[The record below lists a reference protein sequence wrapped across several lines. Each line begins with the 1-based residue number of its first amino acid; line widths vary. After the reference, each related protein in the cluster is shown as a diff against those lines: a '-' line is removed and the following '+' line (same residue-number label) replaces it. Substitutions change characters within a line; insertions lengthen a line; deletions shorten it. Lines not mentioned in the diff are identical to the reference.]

1 MREIVTMWSNTRM
14 VVLTALTAALY
25 AAVLIPFKI
34 ATIVPGFTE
43 VRPGVVV
50 PLVFGLLFGP
60 AAAWGAGIG
69 NLIGDVL
76 GGTFGLGSIPG
87 FVGNFLF
94 ALTPYKLLGP
104 PPTGAALTG
113 DATWKTTGR
122 FVAAALPASAV
133 CAATIAWG
141 VDLLGFVPFAVLGP
155 VIFLNNLV
163 VGIVLG
169 PVLLRL
175 LLPRVAA
182 WHLLWSDVMP
192 PSLPRPERVR
202 LGRVLL
208 WAGAV
213 GMLLVGLA
221 AAWGLGGPLIAGT
234 GVLPFLLLFLVGAF
248 IA

>member
-1 MREIVTMWSNTRM
+1 MRELVTMWVNTRM

-87 FVGNFLF
+87 FAGNFLF
-94 ALTPYKLLGP
+94 ALVPYKLLGP
-104 PPTGAALTG
+104 PPAGATLTS
-113 DATWKTTGR
+113 AAAWRTTGH
-122 FVAAALPASAV
+122 FVAAALPASAA

-155 VIFLNNLV
+155 IIFLNNLV

-169 PVLLRL
+169 PILLRL

-182 WHLLWSDVMP
+182 WHLLWSDVMELTP
-192 PSLPRPERVR
+192 PRPALVR
-202 LGRVLL
+202 SGRALI

-221 AAWGLGGPLIAGT
+221 AAWGLGGALISGNA
-234 GVLPFLLLFLVGAF
+234 VLPFLLLFLAGAF
-248 IA
+248 LA

>member
-1 MREIVTMWSNTRM
+1 M

-43 VRPGVVV
+43 VRPGVAV

-76 GGTFGLGSIPG
+76 GGTFSLGSIPG
-87 FVGNFLF
+87 FAGNFLF
-94 ALTPYKLLGP
+94 ALAPYKLLGP
-104 PPTGAALTG
+104 PPTGTALTSG
-113 DATWKTTGR
+113 AAWRTTGR
-122 FVAAALPASAV
+122 FVAAAFPASAV

-141 VDLLGFVPFAVLGP
+141 VDLLGFVPFAILGP

-182 WHLLWSDVMP
+182 WHLLWSDIMTPAVLHP
-192 PSLPRPERVR
+192 DRVR
-202 LGRVLL
+202 LGRALI

-221 AAWGLGGPLIAGT
+221 AKGGLGGTLVAGT
-234 GVLPFLLLFLVGAF
+234 GVLPFLLVFLVGAVL
-248 IA
+248 A